1 MLKTVTVINYKGEQK
16 VMDLRNPES
25 SGFLVYDISGLGP
38 GKATIN
44 MTEITS
50 YNGAI
55 YNSSRLGTR
64 NIVIPLK
71 YMWANTIEE
80 SRYASYK
87 YFPLMTKVKLIFET
101 DNRLLAIDGY
111 VESNEPAIF
120 DQMSYTQISIL
131 CEDPYFYSYEN
142 GGTQVVNA
150 PHAYNVPTYFD
161 YNGDIDTGFDIY
173 LEPHEA
179 YGPREAPGD
188 YGNCIAIYV
197 SLNRTWKGYIL
208 ISETAIEQQT
218 GHRFMEGDIFHFC
231 TRKGHKSATLTRGNN
246 TYNVFS
252 CLTRVEQEG
261 QEWVNNQYWPI
272 LSYGENGIRYPGRG
286 LTSYGDW
293 NVDGRIE
300 YKELYSGV

>member
-1 MLKTVTVINYKGEQK
+1 MLKSVTVINYKGEQK

-44 MTEITS
+44 MTEINS

-55 YNSSRLGTR
+55 YNSSRMSTR

-120 DQMSYTQISIL
+120 DQMSYTQVSIL

-142 GGTQVVNA
+142 GGTQVI
-150 PHAYNVPTYFD
+150 NVPHRAYSSFD
-161 YNGDIDTGFDIY
+161 YNGDIDAGFDLY
-173 LEPHEA
+173 LNANEPFTDPASVDGRFINILYYKDNTLMGTMHIDNEGIRTITGQRIIA
-179 YGPREAPGD
+179 GD
-188 YGNCIAIYV
+188 AIH
-197 SLNRTWKGYIL
+197 I
-208 ISETAIEQQT
+208 
-218 GHRFMEGDIFHFC
+218 C
-231 TRKGHKSATLTRGNN
+231 TSKGHKSATLTRSG
-246 TYNVFS
+246 TAYNIFNA
-252 CLTRVEQEG
+252 LTRPTQG
-261 QEWVNNQYWPI
+261 KQYWPE
-272 LSYGENGIRYPGRG
+272 LTKGHLQLEWPGTRTMG
-286 LTSYGDW
+286 NDW

>member
-1 MLKTVTVINYKGEQK
+1 MLKSVTVINYKGEQK

-44 MTEITS
+44 MTEISS

-55 YNSSRLGTR
+55 YNSSRMSTR
-64 NIVIPLK
+64 NIVVPLK
-71 YMWANTIEE
+71 YMWATTIEE

-142 GGTQVVNA
+142 GGTQVINA
-150 PHAYNVPTYFD
+150 PHLSRYVSFRYL
-161 YNGDIDTGFDIY
+161 GDIDTGFDLY
-173 LEPHEA
+173 LEPHEPFSA
-179 YGPREAPGD
+179 TPGHD
-188 YGNCIAIYV
+188 ADIIPIFFGLENESQLV
-197 SLNRTWKGYIL
+197 FH
-208 ISETAIEQQT
+208 ISDPGIEQIT
-218 GHRFMEGDIFHFC
+218 GQRLKAGDVFHLC
-231 TRKGHKSATLTRGNN
+231 SRKGHKSAMLTRDGE
-246 TYNVFS
+246 TYNVFNAVS
-252 CLTRVEQEG
+252 KYSGPQS
-261 QEWVNNQYWPI
+261 WPVF
-272 LSYGENGIRYPGRG
+272 SNGRMVVAWPG
-286 LTSYGDW
+286 LTGYGLDYDW